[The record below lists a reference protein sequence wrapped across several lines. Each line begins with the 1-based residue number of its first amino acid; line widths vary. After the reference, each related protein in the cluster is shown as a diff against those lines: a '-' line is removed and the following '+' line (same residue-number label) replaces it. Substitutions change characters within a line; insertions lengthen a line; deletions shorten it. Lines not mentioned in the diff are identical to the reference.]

1 MKIASS
7 GLFVASTLLGQLA
20 WPSAAFALDDAE
32 KAAARE
38 LSTEAKVD
46 YDESRF
52 ADAAQKFQKAYDIAK
67 VPTLAVWAAR
77 SLVMRGQLVA
87 ASELYRQASQL
98 SPNELWM
105 GNAQQEAQ
113 SDAARELAALIP
125 RIPRIRVH
133 IEGASSREVEVTVNG
148 VKLLGALVDV
158 DRLTD
163 PGHWTIVG
171 LRGTEKAERII
182 DLKEGERMDV
192 MLSFQSNMLPT
203 NPITVTPRTA
213 PSPAV
218 QPSAQNSTSAAQ
230 RQWGWIA
237 TGVGAAG
244 LLTGATA
251 GIIVASK
258 HSSLNCAND
267 VCDPSKVNSSSVNS
281 YNTWRTVSTVSL
293 IVGGVSAAA
302 GVTLLLTSPQPKE
315 AGPTVGLWLG
325 AQSAGA
331 YGRF

>member
-1 MKIASS
+1 MKIARTS
-7 GLFVASTLLGQLA
+7 LFVSGVFLAQLA
-20 WPSAAFALDDAE
+20 CPSAALALDDAE

-38 LSTEAKVD
+38 LSTEGKTD

-52 ADAAQKFQKAYDIAK
+52 ADAAQKFQKAYEIAK

-98 SPNELWM
+98 SPNELWI

-113 SDAARELAALIP
+113 SDAARELASLIP

-133 IEGASSREVEVTVNG
+133 IEGAASRDVEVTVNG

-171 LRGTEKAERII
+171 LRGTEKVERTI

-192 MLSFQSNMLPT
+192 MLSFQSSMLPT
-203 NPITVTPRTA
+203 NPITVSPRPGPA
-213 PSPAV
+213 PAA
-218 QPSAQNSTSAAQ
+218 QPSEPHATSAAQ

-237 TGVGAAG
+237 TGIGAAG

-267 VCDPSKVNSSSVNS
+267 VCDPSKVSSSSVDGYNS
-281 YNTWRTVSTVSL
+281 WRTVSTVSL

-315 AGPTVGLWLG
+315 AGPAVGLWLG